1 MSPLLP
7 TLLTLWSL
15 ELPPPPAPAAGAQAE
30 PELEV
35 PVPSAIRESGDDEL
49 GDLSLGAFTL
59 RTLTQV
65 RYAGTFTAPASPDS
79 AATARQDDGW
89 RLNRMFVRLVA
100 APSKRLQARVL
111 VDFAELLHKSGKK
124 SLKLAYGELRPWK
137 WLEIT
142 AGLFKR
148 RFSLL
153 ELLPIASYEL
163 GDVGP
168 TDSFLKD
175 LGYAGRDV
183 GAMIRVNPLPH
194 RKLLTLWVGGF
205 AGDPEEGYDVTVGKL
220 LTTRVESRP
229 LHALRLGADL
239 AWRTGASVGHQK
251 YPDYG
256 TEIMVLD
263 KGKAWSADATL
274 SVASFELRLEGMLGD
289 RTDNFWRD
297 DHQRFSAGWALA
309 SYRFPFA
316 GVTLMP
322 AARAEWLD
330 GDREHAGQ
338 GRSYL
343 TLGLNIEF
351 NESVRLLID
360 VSRYDVQDG
369 AQALRERP
377 WPMPLSGPDVDVRVA
392 DVDWWAVITQLQL
405 KI

>member
-7 TLLTLWSL
+7 TLLTLWTL
-15 ELPPPPAPAAGAQAE
+15 ELPPSAAPAAGARAE
-30 PELEV
+30 PELEA

-79 AATARQDDGW
+79 VATARQDDGW
-89 RLNRMFVRLVA
+89 RLNRMFLRLVA

-229 LHALRLGADL
+229 LHVLRLGADM

-256 TEIMVLD
+256 T
-263 KGKAWSADATL
+263 
-274 SVASFELRLEGMLGD
+274 
-289 RTDNFWRD
+289 
-297 DHQRFSAGWALA
+297 
-309 SYRFPFA
+309 
-316 GVTLMP
+316 
-322 AARAEWLD
+322 
-330 GDREHAGQ
+330 
-338 GRSYL
+338 
-343 TLGLNIEF
+343 
-351 NESVRLLID
+351 
-360 VSRYDVQDG
+360 
-369 AQALRERP
+369 
-377 WPMPLSGPDVDVRVA
+377 
-392 DVDWWAVITQLQL
+392 
-405 KI
+405 